1 VTSAGEIDLDR
12 LLQRFPHAVLALG
25 SDHRIAF
32 ANDAARSLL
41 GSDAADFAEQLSQ
54 EPGSVTYVR
63 MTTPSGRAIGVTGAT
78 ANDGSMLVVIEDV
91 TQREQHE
98 RALQEFVRNAAHQL
112 RTPLTAI
119 TTAVEVL
126 QAGAKDVPGERD
138 RFLEHVARHTARL
151 LRIARGLLA
160 LARAQAGEPLRLG
173 PVALETMLARLAG
186 DAEPAPGVEVVTSC
200 APGLHALGEPNL
212 IEEALAALLDNSVAH
227 TRSGEIRLSASRVA
241 DGVSI
246 DVVDTG
252 TGIPT
257 EHRTH
262 VFEPFYRPSPDG
274 DGFGLGLAIAAQ
286 AVRAMNGRIEALDEP
301 SGAHLSI
308 MLPAA

>member
-1 VTSAGEIDLDR
+1 VTSAGEIDLG
-12 LLQRFPHAVLALG
+12 LLLGRFPHAVLALG

-32 ANDAARSLL
+32 ANEAARTLLGPDAA
-41 GSDAADFAEQLSQ
+41 GFAEQLSQ
-54 EPGSVTYVR
+54 TPGSIADLR

-78 ANDGSMLVVIEDV
+78 GDDGSMLLVLEDV

-126 QAGAKDVPGERD
+126 QSGAKDVPAERD
-138 RFLEHVARHTARL
+138 RFLEHVARHTSRL

-173 PVALETMLARLAG
+173 PVPLEAMLVRLAG

-200 APGLHALGEPNL
+200 AGDLRVLGEPNL
-212 IEEALAALLDNSVAH
+212 MEEALAALVDNSVVH
-227 TRSGEIRLSASRVA
+227 TRSGAIRLSASRVA

-252 TGIPT
+252 TGIPA
-257 EHRTH
+257 EHRAR

-286 AVRAMNGRIEALDEP
+286 AVRAMNGRIEAVDEP

-308 MLPAA
+308 TLPAA

>member
-32 ANDAARSLL
+32 ANAAARTLL
-41 GSDAADFAEQLSQ
+41 GSAAADFVEQLSLT
-54 EPGSVTYVR
+54 PGSITDLR
-63 MTTPSGRAIGVTGAT
+63 MATPSGRAIGVTGASDD
-78 ANDGSMLVVIEDV
+78 DGSMLLVIEDV

-126 QAGAKDVPGERD
+126 QSGAKDVPAERD
-138 RFLEHVARHTARL
+138 RFLEHVARHTSRL
-151 LRIARGLLA
+151 LRIARGLFA
-160 LARAQAGEPLRLG
+160 LARAQAGEPLRLR
-173 PVALETMLARLAG
+173 PVALETMLVRLAG
-186 DAEPAPGVEVVTSC
+186 DAEPAPGVEVVASC
-200 APGLHALGEPNL
+200 APGLRALGEPNL
-212 IEEALAALLDNSVAH
+212 MEEALAALVDNSVAH
-227 TRSGEIRLSASRVA
+227 TRSGEIRLSASRIAEGVA
-241 DGVSI
+241 I

-252 TGIPT
+252 TGIPA
-257 EHRTH
+257 EHRAH
-262 VFEPFYRPSPDG
+262 VFEPFYRPSPEA

-308 MLPAA
+308 TLPAA